1 LSANAPLLS
10 IRDLKVTFRTD
21 DGPVEAVKGI
31 DLDIRAGE
39 VLALVGESGSGKS
52 VTAMS
57 ILQLLPSSAT
67 RTGSISLDGRELT
80 ALSEA
85 QMNDV
90 RGREISMIFQEP
102 MTALNPSMRI
112 GDQIAEALRNHES
125 MTRAEARTRAV
136 ELLRRVG
143 IPEPERRAAGYAH
156 EMSGGQRQRVVI
168 AIALACGPKLI
179 IADEPTTA
187 LDVTVQAEILDLIRD
202 LATERGTAFLLVT
215 HNMGVVADI
224 ADRVAVMYRGD
235 MVEVGTT
242 AQVLRHPEAAY
253 TQRLLA
259 AVPRLPEADEGQP
272 DPTDAAAALAPV
284 LSLTDASVT
293 YRKAGQHFTALDA
306 VSVDIA
312 PGEILGLVGESGS
325 GKSTLGKVALGLVP
339 MSGGELRLFGEKVGH
354 GGVRGRAER
363 RLRGRVG
370 TVFQDPGSSLDPR
383 ATVAD
388 AIAEPLIVHRA
399 SHPMSARARAARVR
413 ELLEAVE
420 LPASYASRYPHEL
433 SGGQRQRIGLARAI
447 ALEPELIIADEPT
460 SALDVSVQAAVLKV
474 LRELQERM
482 RFACL
487 FISHDLAVVHEF
499 SDRVAVMY
507 AGQIVELGRTDDVLL
522 RPQHPYS
529 RRLLAS
535 VPVPDPVV
543 QADRRLARLT
553 TRAVA

>member
-1 LSANAPLLS
+1 MSANAPLLS
-10 IRDLKVTFRTD
+10 IRDLHVTFRTD

-57 ILQLLPSSAT
+57 ILQLLPSTAT
-67 RTGSISLDGRELT
+67 RTGTIALDGRELT

-125 MTRAEARTRAV
+125 MTKAQAHAQAV

-215 HNMGVVADI
+215 HNMGVVADV
-224 ADRVAVMYRGD
+224 ADRVAVMYRGS
-235 MVEVGTT
+235 MVEVGPTT
-242 AQVLRHPEAAY
+242 QVLRHPEADY

-259 AVPRLPEADEGQP
+259 AVPRLPDADEAEP
-272 DPTDAAAALAPV
+272 ELPEVAEVAPV
-284 LSLTDASVT
+284 LSLAGASVT
-293 YRKAGQHFTALDA
+293 YRKAGQNFTALDA

-370 TVFQDPGSSLDPR
+370 AVFQDPGSSLDPR
-383 ATVAD
+383 ATVAE

-399 SHPMSARARAARVR
+399 SHPMSGRARAARVR

-420 LPASYASRYPHEL
+420 LPAAYASRYPHEL

-482 RFACL
+482 GFACL

-507 AGQIVELGRTDDVLL
+507 AGRIVELGRTDDVLL
-522 RPQHPYS
+522 RPEHPYS

-553 TRAVA
+553 TRSVA